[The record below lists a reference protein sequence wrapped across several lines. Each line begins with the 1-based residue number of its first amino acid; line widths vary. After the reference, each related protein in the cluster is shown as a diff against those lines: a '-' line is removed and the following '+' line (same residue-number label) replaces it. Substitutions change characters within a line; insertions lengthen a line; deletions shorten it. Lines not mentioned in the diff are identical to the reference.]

1 MPTFDFSTLYT
12 KIPPEKLL
20 YILNE
25 IIEFAFKGGT
35 RDCITF
41 YNSGSFWPWSESNML
56 LSP

>member
-35 RDCITF
+35 RDCITV
-41 YNSGSFWPWSESNML
+41 YNSGSFWP
-56 LSP
+56 